1 MGVAVPYSLLITDD
15 DASTRETLRD
25 VFEPAGFQTFLAGSG
40 EEAID
45 IVQRQ
50 PVHLA
55 LFDMHLPRID
65 GLEAFAIVRQ
75 IRGGVPAI
83 LITADQDEDL
93 LRRALTAHVF
103 CVLSK
108 PVSPRLAMHTVQRA
122 IQKYY

>member
-1 MGVAVPYSLLITDD
+1 
-15 DASTRETLRD
+15 
-25 VFEPAGFQTFLAGSG
+25 
-40 EEAID
+40 
-45 IVQRQ
+45 
-50 PVHLA
+50 
-55 LFDMHLPRID
+55 MHLPRID